1 MLLPATLTDR
11 VAFQLQLVTGR
22 AQRMGQD
29 MLDGL
34 GLAGREY
41 GVLALLELGP
51 VDAQRDV
58 GATLGLDRTTTTKL
72 VRRLEERGLIRRTR
86 AAGDGRARELELTA
100 DGERLRAAAA
110 ELMIACDETFLGA
123 VSAAD
128 RRTLT
133 RILRRLAPSPDDAG
147 ARP

>member
-1 MLLPATLTDR
+1 MLLPTTLTDR

-22 AQRMGQD
+22 AQRLGQEA
-29 MLDGL
+29 LDGL

-58 GATLGLDRTTTTKL
+58 GTTLGLDRTTTTKL
-72 VRRLEERGLIRRTR
+72 VRRLEERGLIRRRR
-86 AAGDGRARELELTA
+86 ADGDGRARVLELTTE
-100 DGERLRAAAA
+100 GERLRAAAA
-110 ELMIACDETFLGA
+110 ELMIACDERFLDALSG
-123 VSAAD
+123 AD

-133 RILRRLAPSPDDAG
+133 RILRALVP
-147 ARP
+147 